1 MAQLRGDNF
10 EGLARQRME
19 SSGYRFVCAKYTCR
33 VGEIDLIVQSKAA
46 IVFVEVR
53 YRHHNTFGSALES
66 IDWKKQARVI
76 KAAQHFLLA
85 HPEFEYRAARFDVIG
100 FAGDAAAPEM
110 HWIENA
116 FSA

>member
-1 MAQLRGDNF
+1 MITSRAL
-10 EGLARQRME
+10 LASEWNQAAID
-19 SSGYRFVCAKYTCR
+19 SSARNILAAS
-33 VGEIDLIVQSKAA
+33 GEIDLIVQSKAA

-66 IDWKKQARVI
+66 IDRKKQARVI
-76 KAAQHFLLA
+76 KAAQHFLLV

>member
-1 MAQLRGDNF
+1 MAQLRGANF

-19 SSGYRFVCAKYTCR
+19 STGYRLVCAKYTCR
-33 VGEIDLIVQSKAA
+33 VGEIDLIMQSKVA

-66 IDWKKQARVI
+66 IDSKKQTRVI

-85 HPEFEYRAARFDVIG
+85 NPEFEYRAARFDVIG
-100 FAGDAAAPEM
+100 FAVDAADPET